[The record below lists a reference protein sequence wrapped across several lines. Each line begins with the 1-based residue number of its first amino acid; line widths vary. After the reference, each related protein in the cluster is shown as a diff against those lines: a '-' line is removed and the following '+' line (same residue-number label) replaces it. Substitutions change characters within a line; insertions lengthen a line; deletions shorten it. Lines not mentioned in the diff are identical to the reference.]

1 MSLERRYQ
9 LVTGGRSFPK
19 MSSALREV
27 SGDRGLW
34 FLGLLSCCPKPLL
47 SLVHCKLGSMAVSM
61 FLSTFWLDLGAP
73 GRSEPLCGLQRPLT
87 ES

>member
-27 SGDRGLW
+27 SEERGGTVPTAAVLPPQALLLMLAQGTPSSSCPKTCRWEWVTLLPRLW
-34 FLGLLSCCPKPLL
+34 F
-47 SLVHCKLGSMAVSM
+47 
-61 FLSTFWLDLGAP
+61 
-73 GRSEPLCGLQRPLT
+73 
-87 ES
+87 